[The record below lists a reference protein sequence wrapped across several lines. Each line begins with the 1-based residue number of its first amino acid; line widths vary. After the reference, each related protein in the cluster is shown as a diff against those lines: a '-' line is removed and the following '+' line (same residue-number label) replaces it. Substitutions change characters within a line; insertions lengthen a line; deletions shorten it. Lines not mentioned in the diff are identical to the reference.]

1 MARTVLVKKIRS
13 PAPGDIDEDIDFIC
27 KSFGYFSQRDK
38 QDSAGK
44 IFRMIVKEACGNDEG
59 VSSDDI
65 ADELALSRGAI
76 VHHLN
81 SFISTGLVIKE
92 YNKYRLRSGSL
103 QKSIEEI
110 KEDIDRIFKQ
120 MEKIA
125 VEIDEKLGNYY
136 R

>member
-1 MARTVLVKKIRS
+1 MLVK
-13 PAPGDIDEDIDFIC
+13 D
-27 KSFGYFSQRDK
+27 
-38 QDSAGK
+38 
-44 IFRMIVKEACGNDEG
+44 ACENDEG
-59 VSSDDI
+59 ISSDYI
-65 ADELALSRGAI
+65 ANELVLSRGAI

-92 YNKYRLRSGSL
+92 SNRYRLRSGSL

-110 KEDIDRIFKQ
+110 KEDIDRIFRQ
-120 MEKIA
+120 MAKIA

>member
-44 IFRMIVKEACGNDEG
+44 IFRMLVKEACGNDEG